1 MVLDMLCMLGWE
13 NGIIYVNIGYI
24 FLTVL
29 PCPAWDAC
37 ATTGKDSKGA
47 SPGCG
52 ILTTALPIHKLRDFG
67 MKADSGHCSRSP
79 GGPNVVTENTPIKTY
94 IFTVKTNGASR
105 DPQWRDV
112 PCAFIFCHRK
122 RFSWHRQ
129 AVGNPA
135 DCTKWG
141 ELCMYKGGAPR
152 LQK

>member
-1 MVLDMLCMLGWE
+1 MSRVALQILLYGARRGNMSIYRKHLYQVVSYSVLERSWSLTRSVCWDGRMEL
-13 NGIIYVNIGYI
+13 YVNIGYI

-47 SPGCG
+47 SPGCS

-67 MKADSGHCSRSP
+67 MKVDSGHCSRSQ

-105 DPQWRDV
+105 DPQ
-112 PCAFIFCHRK
+112 
-122 RFSWHRQ
+122 
-129 AVGNPA
+129 
-135 DCTKWG
+135 
-141 ELCMYKGGAPR
+141 
-152 LQK
+152 